1 MKQFYSKSTNGFY
14 VEGIHKTLPEDV
26 VEITEAER
34 SAALD
39 GQREGGAIQGD
50 ASGKPVSVMPTAL
63 TDAEI
68 LTEWRTTAKLYR
80 RDFCIALK
88 RAAILSASEAIAAAK
103 GDWPATFASA
113 LSGLPQDAQDEA
125 QIEWAAVQEIRRN
138 HPMIAL
144 LGTAASMTDAQ
155 VDALFGWSA

>member
-1 MKQFYSKSTNGFY
+1 MSYRNPTFAETGAVDCEINHPQYGWIPFTASPTDSEKHGRDLHGAILADGGIAAY
-14 VEGIHKTLPEDV
+14 VAPTPP
-26 VEITEAER
+26 TEAER
-34 SAALD
+34 RD
-39 GQREGGAIQGD
+39 
-50 ASGKPVSVMPTAL
+50 T
-63 TDAEI
+63 
-68 LTEWRTTAKLYR
+68 WRTTAKLYR

-88 RAAILSASEAIAAAK
+88 RAGILSASEAIAAAK

-113 LSGLPQDAQDEA
+113 LSGLPQDDQDEA

-155 VDALFGWSA
+155 IDALFGWSA